1 MIFDKVKK
9 LCDDR
14 GISIRQLEI
23 NAGIGNGVVSGW
35 KESIP
40 MSDTLRK
47 VAKALN
53 VTVDELLKE
62 ETT

>member
-40 MSDTLRK
+40 MSDTLQK